1 MVCFCVA
8 LLLHLAVF
16 ARDHAQGNEQLVAMV
31 PGLTVCGGDHRIGA
45 LNKKVKHHDELSVS
59 EGMCVCVYNEHP
71 IGRNSVEPV

>member
-1 MVCFCVA
+1 MSSGYG
-8 LLLHLAVF
+8 LLLCSIALAPLAVF

-59 EGMCVCVYNEHP
+59 EGMCVC
-71 IGRNSVEPV
+71 GSFLARFT